1 MGSDS
6 LEELANGL
14 TRFVVYLLSRITV
27 RQCLSVVQRKEDV
40 QRGRVEKPAPC
51 VSRINASTAS
61 CSLRIYKGPAPG
73 AIVGCGQLD
82 WSSQSLVQK
91 YGCDVLGCVV
101 LSCVPS
107 NTVLTVQSPL
117 RFVPVQKF
125 S

>member
-14 TRFVVYLLSRITV
+14 TRFVMYLLSRITV
-27 RQCLSVVQRKEDV
+27 RQCLSVVQRKEDI

-51 VSRINASTAS
+51 VSRINAFTAS

-73 AIVGCGQLD
+73 AIVGCGQFD

-91 YGCDVLGCVV
+91 YGCDA